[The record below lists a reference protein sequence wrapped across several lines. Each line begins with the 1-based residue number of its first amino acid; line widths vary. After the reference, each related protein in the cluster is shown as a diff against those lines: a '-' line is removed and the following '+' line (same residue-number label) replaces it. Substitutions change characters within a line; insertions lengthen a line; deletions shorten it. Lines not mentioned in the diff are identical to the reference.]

1 MAQLTIQHGPTERT
15 IAVTPDL
22 PLLDQILAQGVD
34 LPYSCRRGDCGLC
47 AVSLT
52 AGNLAPHEPSQ
63 AFRRH
68 DDYLLCNCRLA
79 ADAPASIAR
88 PWFPELAGIAA
99 RRSPCKIN
107 ALRRLG
113 PDVMEVTLRL
123 PPTTPF
129 HYLPGQHIRL
139 TNAQQVTRSYS
150 LAAPPDADRL
160 LRIHVREVEGGAFS
174 DYLFQRAQANDLLQL
189 EGPFGH
195 FFLRQRFAGRHLIFL
210 ATGTGIAPVLAL
222 LLALKENK
230 TPPPCPIR
238 VYWGNRTAG
247 QAYLHG
253 TLHALQAEM
262 GLDYQALFSR
272 ESGGALAPDGPRH
285 VQQLLTEPA
294 ALVDAVVY
302 AAGSAAMVEDARAH
316 CLRLGLAADAFIA
329 DPFTPS

>member
-1 MAQLTIQHGPTERT
+1 MAQLTIQHGPTQRT

-47 AVSLT
+47 TVSLT
-52 AGNLAPHEPSQ
+52 AGELAPHEPSQ

-68 DDYLLCNCRLA
+68 DDYLLCNCRLTT
-79 ADAPASIAR
+79 DAPASIAR

-107 ALRRLG
+107 ALRQLSE
-113 PDVMEVTLRL
+113 DVMEIVLRL

-139 TNAQQVTRSYS
+139 TNAAQVTRSYS

-160 LRIHVREVEGGAFS
+160 LRIHVRKVEGGAFS
-174 DYLFQRAQANDLLQL
+174 DYLFQRAQPNDLLQL

-195 FFLRQRFAGRHLIFL
+195 FFLRQRFAGRRLIFL

-222 LLALKENK
+222 LLALKRDE
-230 TPPPCPIR
+230 TAPPSPIH

-262 GLDYQALFSR
+262 GFDYQALFSR
-272 ESGGALAPDGPRH
+272 EPGSTLAPDAPRH
-285 VQQLLTEPA
+285 VQHLLTDPQRLA
-294 ALVDAVVY
+294 DAVVY
-302 AAGSAAMVEDARAH
+302 AAGSAAMVKDARAH
-316 CLRLGLAADAFIA
+316 CLRLGLNADAFIA